1 MNSFNKTVSWNMSR
15 KTSSQVP
22 VHTHSPCTFLNMETF
37 QTFPERVGPG
47 AGITQLWQVNLEYP
61 FSLSI
66 FRDMSPREKLV
77 EWEVF
82 PSRVQSLATP
92 VLLTCSSAVEK
103 GSLDCSMSFSVGLS
117 LPPFWPGLSSCQPA
131 VILQHVSH
139 PRPHRLR
146 TTQREL

>member
-1 MNSFNKTVSWNMSR
+1 MSR

-22 VHTHSPCTFLNMETF
+22 VHTHSPYTFLNMETF

-66 FRDMSPREKLV
+66 FRDMSPREKME

-82 PSRVQSLATP
+82 PSGVQSLASP
-92 VLLTCSSAVEK
+92 VMLTCSSAMEK
-103 GSLDCSMSFSVGLS
+103 GSVDHPTSFSVGLS
-117 LPPFWPGLSSCQPA
+117 LPHFWPGLSSC
-131 VILQHVSH
+131 
-139 PRPHRLR
+139 
-146 TTQREL
+146 